1 MNPLRINEQEII
13 IQLNNNVRDLAG
25 KGRFSGA
32 VLLADKERILYNQA
46 FGFANEEQGILN
58 SINTKFDLASMSKMF
73 TSVAIAIL
81 EEEKKLSFHDSVS
94 QYIADFPCSRV
105 TIHHLL
111 THSSGVGDFFN
122 KEFLERRANLKKVS
136 DYLPLFVEDKLQFE
150 PGSRFEY
157 SNGGYIL
164 LGIIIENLTNLSYFE
179 YIKKHIFHP
188 LDMNDTDT
196 CLADANNV
204 QLAIGYTNFQFDGSF
219 QEEKTDNLSIR
230 SNGSPAGG
238 GYSTVK
244 DLWRFSKGLL
254 ENRLISVEQTRKL
267 ITQKENIYSDETS
280 TLGYGYGFFVERIN
294 GHQII
299 GHDGGFPG
307 VSNRLDIYPDNEYIF
322 IALSNDDGGGATL
335 TREARKLFT
344 KHNANNS

>member
-1 MNPLRINEQEII
+1 MNPLINYEQEIV
-13 IQLNNNVRDLAG
+13 IQLNNYVKDLAE
-25 KGRFSGA
+25 KDRFSGA
-32 VLLADKERILYNQA
+32 VLLADKENILYNQA
-46 FGFANEEQGILN
+46 FGLANKEQGILN
-58 SINTKFDLASMSKMF
+58 SANTKFDLASMNKMF

-94 QYIADFPCSRV
+94 QYIPDFPYSKV

-122 KEFLERRANLKKVS
+122 TKFLEKRASLKKVS
-136 DYLPLFVEDKLQFE
+136 DYLPLFVEDRLQFE
-150 PGSRFEY
+150 PGTRFQY

-164 LGIIIENLTNLSYFE
+164 LGLIIENLTNLSYFE
-179 YIKKHIFHP
+179 YIKRHIFHP
-188 LDMNDTDT
+188 LGMNDTDT
-196 CLADANNV
+196 CVTDGDV

-254 ENRLISVEQTRKL
+254 ENRLMSVKQTNKI
-267 ITQKENIYSDETS
+267 ITQKEKIYSDEIS

-294 GHQII
+294 YQQII

-307 VSNRLDIYPDNEYIF
+307 VSNRLDIYPDNGYIF

-335 TREARKLFT
+335 TREVRKLLT
-344 KHNANNS
+344 KHNSNNN

>member
-1 MNPLRINEQEII
+1 MNLLRKIEQEIVN
-13 IQLNNNVRDLAG
+13 QLHHNVEDLAG
-25 KGRFSGA
+25 KGRFSGT
-32 VLLADKERILYNQA
+32 VLFADKDNILYNQA
-46 FGFANEEQGILN
+46 FGLANEEQGILN
-58 SINTKFDLASMSKMF
+58 SVNTKFDLASMNKMF

-94 QYIADFPCSRV
+94 QYIPDFPYKEV

-122 KEFLERRANLKKVS
+122 TKFLEKKATLKKVS

-150 PGSRFEY
+150 PGTRFQY

-164 LGIIIENLTNLSYFE
+164 LGLIIENLTNLSYFD
-179 YIKKHIFHP
+179 YINKHIFQP
-188 LDMNDTDT
+188 LGMNDTDT
-196 CLADANNV
+196 CVSDANHG

-219 QEEKTDNLSIR
+219 QKEKTDNLSIR

-244 DLWRFSKGLL
+244 DLWLFSKGLL
-254 ENRLISVEQTRKL
+254 ENKLMSVKQTKKL
-267 ITQKENIYSDETS
+267 ITQKEKIYSDEVS
-280 TLGYGYGFFVERIN
+280 IIGYGYGFFVERIN
-294 GHQII
+294 DRQII

-322 IALSNDDGGGATL
+322 IALSNDDGGGAAL
-335 TREARKLFT
+335 TREVRKLLT
-344 KHNANNS
+344 K

>member
-1 MNPLRINEQEII
+1 MNLLRNNEPEII
-13 IQLNNNVRDLAG
+13 TLLKHKVENLAE

-32 VLLADKERILYNQA
+32 VLLADRKNILYNQA
-46 FGFANEEQGILN
+46 FGFANVEQGILN
-58 SINTKFDLASMSKMF
+58 SVDTKFDLASMNKMF

-81 EEEKKLSFHDSVS
+81 EEEGKLSFRDSVS
-94 QYIADFPCSRV
+94 QHVPEFPYSRV

-111 THSSGVGDFFN
+111 THTSGVGDFFN
-122 KEFLERRANLKKVS
+122 TKFLEKRTRLKKVS

-150 PGSRFEY
+150 PGTRFQY

-164 LGIIIENLTNLSYFE
+164 LGLIIENLTNLTYFE
-179 YIKKHIFHP
+179 YVKKHIFNP
-188 LDMNDTDT
+188 LGMNDTDT
-196 CLADANNV
+196 YESDTHNV
-204 QLAIGYTNFQFDGSF
+204 QLAIGYTNFQFDGTF

-230 SNGSPAGG
+230 SKGSPAGG

-254 ENRLISVEQTRKL
+254 ENRLIGVKQTNKL
-267 ITQKENIYSDETS
+267 ITQKEKIYSDEIS
-280 TLGYGYGFFVERIN
+280 SIGYGYGFFVERSN
-294 GHQII
+294 NYQII

-307 VSNRLDIYPDNEYIF
+307 VSNRLDIYLDNEYIF

-335 TREARKLFT
+335 TREARKLLT
-344 KHNANNS
+344 NQNSNNS